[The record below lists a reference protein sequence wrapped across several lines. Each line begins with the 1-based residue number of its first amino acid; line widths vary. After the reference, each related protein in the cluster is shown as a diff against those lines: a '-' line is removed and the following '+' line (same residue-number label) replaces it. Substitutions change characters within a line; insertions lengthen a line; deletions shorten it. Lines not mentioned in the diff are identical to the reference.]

1 MTFTPNKWTCTV
13 RVEWWHKSYSM
24 TLEIFCSCYFLFY
37 NNITVKKTL
46 RCFQV
51 VQLFVPNSN
60 NCKTKR
66 HWNTIQVRNKGYQS
80 QARSNNIYTTLIIHP
95 TLCLCRHL
103 VYFLMYLSW
112 ILNDCCIIHP
122 ITHDI
127 PNNFLL
133 CTVRDIQRL
142 IWQLNGSCLILYLE
156 HWIHFVEFFLPNDFY
171 AKSF

>member
-1 MTFTPNKWTCTV
+1 MNMYSTCGV
-13 RVEWWHKSYSM
+13 MAQIILNDPRNILQLLLSFLQQYHSKIN
-24 TLEIFCSCYFLFY
+24 LEMFSGSATFCSQ
-37 NNITVKKTL
+37 
-46 RCFQV
+46 FQ
-51 VQLFVPNSN
+51 QFSE
-60 NCKTKR
+60 CKTKR

-95 TLCLCRHL
+95 TLFLCRHL
-103 VYFLMYLSW
+103 VYFVMYLSW
-112 ILNDCCIIHP
+112 ILKDFCIIHP
-122 ITHDI
+122 IIHDI

-133 CTVRDIQRL
+133 CTVRDIQHL